1 MSHEEPFRSRPRI
14 EREPSSPEPDQEP
27 SPVEPDNEPY
37 EEDII
42 EGIME
47 ESLPQAIIPSEQVRQ
62 PLHLPED
69 STVADRV
76 TRPGLLLIAL
86 GLTIGGIFLTIVNN
100 ADLPT
105 TIEEW
110 WPAVSLAAA
119 ALWSLVALLRRDVRA
134 FLGGAVVAGLSI
146 SLLLETQGIAAFGE
160 TVVGVILMTFG
171 LAIVMR
177 GLLLRSVQTI
187 R

>member
-14 EREPSSPEPDQEP
+14 EREPAEPEQEP
-27 SPVEPDNEPY
+27 SPVEPDNELY

-47 ESLPQAIIPSEQVRQ
+47 ESLPQAIVPAEQIRQ
-62 PLHLPED
+62 PLQLPED
-69 STVADRV
+69 HSVADRV
-76 TRPGLLLIAL
+76 ARPGLLLIAVA
-86 GLTIGGIFLTIVNN
+86 LTVGGIFLTIVNN
-100 ADLPT
+100 ADLPAA
-105 TIEEW
+105 IEEW

-119 ALWSLVALLRRDVRA
+119 ALWSLVALMRRDVRA
-134 FLGGAVVAGLSI
+134 FLGGAVVAGISI
-146 SLLLETQGIAAFGE
+146 SLLLETQGIASFGE

-177 GLLLRSVQTI
+177 GLLLRSVQTV

>member
-1 MSHEEPFRSRPRI
+1 MSHDEPFRSRPRI
-14 EREPSSPEPDQEP
+14 DRESPEQEP
-27 SPVEPDNEPY
+27 SPVEPDNESY

-47 ESLPQAIIPSEQVRQ
+47 ESLPQAIVPAEQVRQ
-62 PLHLPED
+62 PLKLPD
-69 STVADRV
+69 DQSVTDRV

-105 TIEEW
+105 AIEEW
-110 WPAVSLAAA
+110 WPAVSLVAAM
-119 ALWSLVALLRRDVRA
+119 LWSVGALLRRDVRS
-134 FLGGAVVAGLSI
+134 FLGGVVVAGISV
-146 SLLLETQGIAAFGE
+146 SLLLETQGIASFGE
-160 TVVGVILMTFG
+160 TVVGIILMTFG

-177 GLLLRSVQTI
+177 GLLLRSVQTV